1 MRFGRDF
8 VFKIFELNF
17 DVTVSHL
24 RRFFSLSL
32 SLSVPSSQMTRQ
44 MTLLHIAIN
53 EFRWNCSGRTRDQDE
68 LHFRFDSMFPPMIL
82 CMLRYLCVNCTRE
95 ILIRRF

>member
-8 VFKIFELNF
+8 VFKIFELNLNG
-17 DVTVSHL
+17 TVLHL
-24 RRFFSLSL
+24 RRSLSL
-32 SLSVPSSQMTRQ
+32 SLCVAPSQMTRQ

-53 EFRWNCSGRTRDQDE
+53 EFRWNCSGRTRDHDE

-95 ILIRRF
+95 ILICRL